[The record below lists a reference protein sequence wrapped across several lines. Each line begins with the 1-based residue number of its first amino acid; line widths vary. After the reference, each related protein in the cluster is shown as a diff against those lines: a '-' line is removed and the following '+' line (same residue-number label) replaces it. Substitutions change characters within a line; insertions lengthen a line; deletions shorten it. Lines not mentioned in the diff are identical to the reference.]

1 MLQSLAGVRHRVA
14 KKKKDTKQKS
24 KPKLTRKSA
33 VIPYRFKNDVLQFLL
48 ITPKI
53 KDGKPVRETQWMVP
67 KGTIKAGIRPAES
80 ARIEALE
87 EAGVL
92 GDVLSGFKGF
102 YNYETKNNKVQKI
115 YTYFM
120 KVTYT
125 MKNWGEKGQRRRK
138 WVAFENIREYLNEPG
153 LIEIIETN
161 ERKLRRTQL
170 WERARK
176 ILFSS

>member
-1 MLQSLAGVRHRVA
+1 MA

-24 KPKLTRKSA
+24 APKPTRKSA

-53 KDGKPVRETQWMVP
+53 KEGKPIRETQGWMVP
-67 KGTIKAGIRPAES
+67 KGTIKADIRPAES

-92 GDVLSGFKGF
+92 GEVLSGPKGF
-102 YNYETKNNKVQKI
+102 YNFETKRGNHQKI

-120 KVTYT
+120 KVTYV
-125 MKNWGEKGQRRRK
+125 MKNWGEKDQRRRK
-138 WVAFENIREYLNEPG
+138 WVAIENIHEYINEPG
-153 LIEIIETN
+153 LVDIIASNET
-161 ERKLRRTQL
+161 KLRRKLL
-170 WERARK
+170 WERIRK
-176 ILFSS
+176 TIFPI